1 MPTTPEIPEG
11 LELRKDGT
19 IVLHLDD
26 ENGRNQRVQL
36 RRPKMKELRRLRET
50 EWEIAD
56 EIRAFTAP
64 LQDAVD
70 AHLAE
75 HDLDPGDSIALTK
88 ASTQVLR
95 TMRDLMRDRDQK
107 GVVRA
112 EELRGPWAAE
122 AIETLS
128 DTRIDEDDLP
138 PWCFGADFASA
149 LITHWLSV
157 PTRRGS
163 P

>member
-1 MPTTPEIPEG
+1 MRNPTDIPDG

-19 IVLHLDD
+19 IVVHLDVD
-26 ENGRNQRVQL
+26 DGKNERIQL

-56 EIRAFTAP
+56 EMRAFSEP

-70 AHLAE
+70 NYITANGIDVT
-75 HDLDPGDSIALTK
+75 DLTSIPTEL
-88 ASTQVLR
+88 LR
-95 TMRDLMRDRDQK
+95 GLRDLQRDRDQK
-107 GVVRA
+107 TIMRS

-122 AIETLS
+122 VIELLGGK
-128 DTRIDEDDLP
+128 RVEEDDLP
-138 PWCFGADFASA
+138 PWAFSPMFAA
-149 LITHWLSV
+149 EVLGHWLTV